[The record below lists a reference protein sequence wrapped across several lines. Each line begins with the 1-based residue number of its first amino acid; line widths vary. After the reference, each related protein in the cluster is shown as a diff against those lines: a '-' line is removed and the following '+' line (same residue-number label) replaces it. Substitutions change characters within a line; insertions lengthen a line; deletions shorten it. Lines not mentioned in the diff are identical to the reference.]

1 MGTKVRH
8 LFFLFLPLPLMR
20 INHLSTDTQSWYHS
34 QEANV
39 MVDSAQLA
47 REWLIALNINQNTGQ
62 YGAVDE
68 DGFWRDK
75 DGNVVQSSGGTG
87 GLIEVVKGMMNAVA
101 RVRGKGGF

>member
-1 MGTKVRH
+1 MVSLNGGVMKPTRNVSRV
-8 LFFLFLPLPLMR
+8 LRRLGVALR
-20 INHLSTDTQSWYHS
+20 RCCGWEETG
-34 QEANV
+34 EAN
-39 MVDSAQLA
+39 
-47 REWLIALNINQNTGQ
+47 G
-62 YGAVDE
+62 E